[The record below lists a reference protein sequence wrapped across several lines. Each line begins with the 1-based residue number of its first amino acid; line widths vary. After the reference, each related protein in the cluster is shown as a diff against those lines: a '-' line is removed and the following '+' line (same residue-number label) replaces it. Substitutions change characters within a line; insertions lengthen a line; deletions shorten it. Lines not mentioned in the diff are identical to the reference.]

1 MNYSN
6 PMLSG
11 VRAHRVGVVEPKT
24 QVRMFARTR
33 LTAISNQFYW
43 TGSPVTGSRR
53 PYIDCTAH

>member
-43 TGSPVTGSRR
+43 TGSSTRWSPR
-53 PYIDCTAH
+53 A

>member
-24 QVRMFARTR
+24 QVRMLARTL

-43 TGSPVTGSRR
+43 TGSSTRWSPR
-53 PYIDCTAH
+53 A